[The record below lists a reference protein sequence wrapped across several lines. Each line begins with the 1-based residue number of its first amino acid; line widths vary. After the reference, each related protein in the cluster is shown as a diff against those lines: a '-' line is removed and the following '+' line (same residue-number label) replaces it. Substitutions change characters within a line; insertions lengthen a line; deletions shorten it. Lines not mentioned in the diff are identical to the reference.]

1 MNEEKNL
8 NEKLIQMLGGL
19 DKEKLEKV
27 ANMVK
32 GMSAQDLNN
41 LAKMMG
47 INTNNNNG

>member
-1 MNEEKNL
+1 MNEDKNL

-32 GMSAQDLNN
+32 VQNKDEEEYYD
-41 LAKMMG
+41 
-47 INTNNNNG
+47 